1 MDTVE
6 ILIFLPIAL
15 MMVAL
20 AFVILKGWGDRL
32 IAGYNTASKEE
43 QEKFNIKR
51 LRIVVAAMILFVPAL
66 ILVAACFDD
75 ITGITLDFL
84 PVLLIV
90 VVIGI
95 ILATG
100 VLFIVEACF
109 GGGADTV
116 TMIKNIGLTAVLFG
130 LIPLSTR
137 IRKRTSSRRSAAI
150 TR

>member
-43 QEKFNIKR
+43 QEKYNIKR

-95 ILATG
+95 ILVYTW
-100 VLFIVEACF
+100 C
-109 GGGADTV
+109 
-116 TMIKNIGLTAVLFG
+116 
-130 LIPLSTR
+130 
-137 IRKRTSSRRSAAI
+137 RKK
-150 TR
+150 

>member
-51 LRIVVAAMILFVPAL
+51 LRIVVAAMILSVPAL

-90 VVIGI
+90 VAIGI
-95 ILATG
+95 ILVYTW
-100 VLFIVEACF
+100 C
-109 GGGADTV
+109 
-116 TMIKNIGLTAVLFG
+116 
-130 LIPLSTR
+130 
-137 IRKRTSSRRSAAI
+137 RKK
-150 TR
+150 

>member
-66 ILVAACFDD
+66 ILVDPR
-75 ITGITLDFL
+75 LHL
-84 PVLLIV
+84 VQEK
-90 VVIGI
+90 I
-95 ILATG
+95 IDKKDSL
-100 VLFIVEACF
+100 
-109 GGGADTV
+109 
-116 TMIKNIGLTAVLFG
+116 
-130 LIPLSTR
+130 
-137 IRKRTSSRRSAAI
+137 
-150 TR
+150 